1 MQRGDVVVIADRG
14 GGDYAA
20 KPRPA
25 VIVQSDLYSGTES
38 IVVCP
43 LTTRERDATLLRVGI
58 SPSTE
63 LPLTAPCWAMVD
75 KLTSIRRDR
84 ASTVIGTLTHEEM
97 LALNRSLAVFLG
109 FA

>member
-1 MQRGDVVVIADRG
+1 MQRGDVVVIADRA

-25 VIVQSDLYSGTES
+25 VVIQSDMFGGTDS

-43 LTTRERDATLLRVGI
+43 LTTRERDATLLRVLV
-58 SPSTE
+58 SPSKD
-63 LPLTAPCWAMVD
+63 LPLTDSCWAMVE
-75 KLTSIRRDR
+75 KITSVRRDR
-84 ASTVIGTLTHEEM
+84 AKSVIGRMTREEM
-97 LALNRSLAVFLG
+97 LVLERSLAVFLG